1 MSSFYNSV
9 RLVSGLQQIPLLVN
23 CLICLGLRMA
33 VKWGKASVDKEVL
46 PDSSGRTD
54 TGDQNFNL
62 ISLPEIVL
70 NQIYF
75 FKYGYVCLCLIISY
89 LPGSILSAHRNQC
102 ELWAQR
108 DCPIITLKINLFPLG
123 IHGQHCGFGVTKT
136 SCSTLEKKE
145 EGTRAQNIS
154 GERQSS
160 NFARA
165 FFCSV
170 GTSSSELIFRIS
182 SFLFLLH
189 EIFGGI
195 SLMQLQ
201 AFSKNISGD
210 TGRKIILL
218 ELRRSWIKRKVM

>member
-1 MSSFYNSV
+1 MFNYFILARQHPKCSQKSMRALGTV
-9 RLVSGLQQIPLLVN
+9 RLPHHNFKNQPF
-23 CLICLGLRMA
+23 
-33 VKWGKASVDKEVL
+33 
-46 PDSSGRTD
+46 SSWYPWAT
-54 TGDQNFNL
+54 
-62 ISLPEIVL
+62 
-70 NQIYF
+70 
-75 FKYGYVCLCLIISY
+75 LC
-89 LPGSILSAHRNQC
+89 
-102 ELWAQR
+102 
-108 DCPIITLKINLFPLG
+108 
-123 IHGQHCGFGVTKT
+123 FGVTKT

>member
-1 MSSFYNSV
+1 MSSTESQTAFIVSWMSSFYNLV

-62 ISLPEIVL
+62 VSLPEIVL

-102 ELWAQR
+102 ELWAQW

-123 IHGQHCGFGVTKT
+123 IHGQHCV
-136 SCSTLEKKE
+136 LELQRPPALLLRKKKRE
-145 EGTRAQNIS
+145 RGLKIS
-154 GERQSS
+154 VVRD
-160 NFARA
+160 NPA
-165 FFCSV
+165 
-170 GTSSSELIFRIS
+170 
-182 SFLFLLH
+182 
-189 EIFGGI
+189 
-195 SLMQLQ
+195 
-201 AFSKNISGD
+201 
-210 TGRKIILL
+210 ILL
-218 ELRRSWIKRKVM
+218 ELSSAV

>member
-1 MSSFYNSV
+1 MSSTESQTAFIVSWMSSFYKLV
-9 RLVSGLQQIPLLVN
+9 RLVSGLQQIPLLVS

-33 VKWGKASVDKEVL
+33 VKWGKAPVDKEVL

-108 DCPIITLKINLFPLG
+108 DCPIITKNQPFSSWCPWA
-123 IHGQHCGFGVTKT
+123 
-136 SCSTLEKKE
+136 TLWFWSYKDLLLHSWEKRRGN
-145 EGTRAQNIS
+145 EGSKYQWWETIQ
-154 GERQSS
+154 Q
-160 NFARA
+160 
-165 FFCSV
+165 FCY
-170 GTSSSELIFRIS
+170 
-182 SFLFLLH
+182 SFL
-189 EIFGGI
+189 
-195 SLMQLQ
+195 LQ
-201 AFSKNISGD
+201 CRYK
-210 TGRKIILL
+210 L
-218 ELRRSWIKRKVM
+218 